1 MEMMVTEPTIA
12 VSSARSII
20 GSKSN
25 DICNPLMKH
34 IDDVQDKNKVND
46 HVKKKQVEM
55 VKEVNGR
62 DFDGEG
68 VNYDMDV
75 SIHNRDG
82 DECDDDNDV
91 MTMVVVVRMIMFHYL
106 SIYVSLFNYR
116 IHLLYPSF
124 ISIYHIYHF

>member
-34 IDDVQDKNKVND
+34 IDHYDDDVQDKNKVND

-62 DFDGEG
+62 DFDGVG
-68 VNYDMDV
+68 VNDDMDV

-91 MTMVVVVRMIMFHYL
+91 MTMVVT
-106 SIYVSLFNYR
+106 
-116 IHLLYPSF
+116 
-124 ISIYHIYHF
+124 